1 MDNKYVLDTSVVI
14 EKVASKLIKEGKL
27 KGKILIPKAVLAELE
42 NQANKGQETGL
53 LGLEELQDL
62 QKLKKEDIE
71 IEFVGERPNLYQIR
85 YAKAGGEIDSL
96 IRDLAYN
103 ENAVLVTADF
113 IQAESAKA
121 IGVEV
126 KFVELKRLVKALK
139 LESYFDEHTMSVHIK
154 EDCDVK
160 AKKGFPGNW
169 DLVVVANKLK
179 SEDVRNIAKEIVEA
193 TRADPKSFVEI
204 SRKGSTIV
212 QYKNYRIVIV
222 RPPVS
227 DGWEITAVRPIKKL
241 TLGDYNLPEEIL
253 DRIKTKVNGL
263 IIAGATGSGK
273 STLAAAIGEY
283 YNFAK
288 KMTKTVESPRD
299 LVLSDDITQYS
310 KNFTSSQEIHDIL
323 FLSRPDAIIF
333 DEMRDTPDF
342 KLFVDLR
349 LGGSMVIGVLHA
361 ANAIDAVQRFIG
373 RIDTGI
379 IPSVLDTIIFM
390 DKGNLAKVLILKI
403 TVKVPTGM
411 TEADLARPVV
421 EVLDFI
427 TKKLEY
433 EIYSYGEQ
441 TVIVPVSPSAG
452 KETPMHKLATK
463 QIEAEMQRYSDNVK
477 VEMQNSNKATVYVN
491 SEDIARIIGKQ
502 GSNIEK
508 IESKLGIGLDIKEFG
523 EQEQPEAEGEE
534 VNYTLDQS
542 NKYMIFLTNIKN
554 KNLDFYVGN
563 EYLFSATSSKEGDI
577 KIHKQSKLGKTLK
590 DAVERKKLRILMI

>member
-1 MDNKYVLDTSVVI
+1 MENKFVLDTSVVI
-14 EKVASKLIKEGKL
+14 EKVASNLIKEGKL

-42 NQANKGQETGL
+42 HQANLGQEIGF
-53 LGLEELQDL
+53 LGLEELQEL
-62 QKLKKEDIE
+62 QKLQKEGIE
-71 IEFVGERPNLYQIR
+71 IEFIGERPNLYQIKF
-85 YAKAGGEIDSL
+85 AKAGGEIDSL
-96 IRDLAYN
+96 IRDLAYD
-103 ENAVLVTADF
+103 ENAILVTADF

-121 IGVEV
+121 IGLEV
-126 KFVELKRLVKALK
+126 KFIELKKLIKALK
-139 LESYFDEHTMSVHIK
+139 LESFFDETTMSVHIK

-160 AKKGFPGNW
+160 AKKGFPGRW

-179 SEDVRNIAKEIVEA
+179 SEVVRDIAKEIVEA

-212 QYKNYRIVIV
+212 QYKNYRVVITK
-222 RPPVS
+222 PPIS

-241 TLGDYNLPEEIL
+241 ILEDYNLAPEID

-273 STLAAAIGEY
+273 STLAAAICEY
-283 YNFAK
+283 YNSAK
-288 KMTKTVESPRD
+288 KITKTVESPRD

-310 KNFTSSQEIHDIL
+310 KNFTTSQEIHDIL

-349 LGGSMVIGVLHA
+349 LAGSMVIGVLHA

-390 DKGNLAKVLILKI
+390 DKGAIAKVLILKI
-403 TVKVPTGM
+403 TVKVPSGM
-411 TEADLARPVV
+411 MEADLARPVV
-421 EVLDFI
+421 EVYDFLN
-427 TKKLEY
+427 KRLEY

-441 TVIVPVSPSAG
+441 TVVVPVSEGA
-452 KETPMHKLATK
+452 KETGVHKLARR
-463 QIEAEMQRYSDNVK
+463 QIEAELQKYSDNVK
-477 VEMQNSNKATVYVN
+477 VEMQNSNRATVYVN

-502 GSNIEK
+502 GVNIEK
-508 IESKLGIGLDIKEFG
+508 LEKNLGISLDVREFEG
-523 EQEQPEAEGEE
+523 KPQVEGEE
-534 VNYTLDQS
+534 VNYTVDES
-542 NKYMIFLTNIKN
+542 NKYLIVLTNIKN
-554 KNLDFYVGN
+554 KNLDFYVDE

-577 KIHKQSKLGKTLK
+577 RVHKQGKLGKTLK
-590 DAVERKKLRILMI
+590 HAIDRKTLKILREV

>member
-14 EKVASKLIKEGKL
+14 EKVASALIKEGKL
-27 KGKILIPKAVLAELE
+27 KGKILIPRAVLAELE

-53 LGLEELQDL
+53 LGLEELQTL
-62 QKLKKEDIE
+62 QKIRKEEIE
-71 IEFVGERPNLYQIR
+71 IEFVGERPNLYQIK

-96 IRDLAYN
+96 IRDLAFN

-113 IQAESAKA
+113 IQSESAKA
-121 IGVEV
+121 MGVEV
-126 KFVELKRLVKALK
+126 KYIELKKLVKALK
-139 LESYFDEHTMSVHIK
+139 LESYFDDTTMSVHIK

-169 DLVVVANKLK
+169 DLVVVGNKLK
-179 SEDVRNIAKEIVEA
+179 SNEVRDIAKEIVEA

-222 RPPVS
+222 RPPIS
-227 DGWEITAVRPIKKL
+227 DGWEVTAVRPIKKL
-241 TLGDYNLPEEIL
+241 TLEEYNLPEEIS

-263 IIAGATGSGK
+263 LIAGATGSGK
-273 STLAAAIGEY
+273 STFAAAITEF
-283 YNFAK
+283 YNISK
-288 KMTKTVESPRD
+288 KIVKTVESPRD

-310 KNFTSSQEIHDIL
+310 KNFTTSQEIHDIL
-323 FLSRPDAIIF
+323 FLSRPDSIIF

-349 LGGSMVIGVLHA
+349 LAGSMVIGVLHA
-361 ANAIDAVQRFIG
+361 ANAIDTVQRFIG

-390 DKGNLAKVLILKI
+390 DKGSIAKVLVLKI
-403 TVKVPTGM
+403 TVKVPSGM
-411 TEADLARPVV
+411 VEADLARPVV
-421 EVLDFI
+421 EVFDFI
-427 TKKLEY
+427 NKKLEY

-441 TVIVPVSPSAG
+441 TVIVPVSPDSG
-452 KETPMHKLATK
+452 KNNAVHKLATK
-463 QIEAEMQRYSDNVK
+463 QIEAEMQKYSDNPK
-477 VEMQNSNKATVYVN
+477 VEMQNSNRATIYVN
-491 SEDIARIIGKQ
+491 PEDIARIIGKQ

-508 IESKLGIGLDIKEFG
+508 IENKLGISLDIKEFG

-534 VNYTLDQS
+534 VNFTIDQS
-542 NKYMIFLTNIKN
+542 NKYLIFLTNIKN
-554 KNLDFYVGN
+554 RNLDFYVGN

-577 KIHKQSKLGKTLK
+577 RINKQSKLGKTVR
-590 DAVERKKLRILMI
+590 DAVERKNLRIVMI

>member
-62 QKLKKEDIE
+62 QKLKKEDVE
-71 IEFVGERPNLYQIR
+71 IEFVGERPNLYQIK

-103 ENAVLVTADF
+103 ENAVLITADF

-139 LESYFDEHTMSVHIK
+139 LESFFDDTTMSVHIK

-169 DLVVVANKLK
+169 ELVTVANKLK
-179 SEDVRNIAKEIVEA
+179 SEAVRDIAKEIVEA

-241 TLGDYNLPEEIL
+241 TLEDYNLPEEIL

-288 KMTKTVESPRD
+288 KITKTVESPRD

-411 TEADLARPVV
+411 TEADLSRPVV
-421 EVLDFI
+421 EVLDFL

-441 TVIVPVSPSAG
+441 TVIVPVSLTAG

-463 QIEAEMQRYSDNVK
+463 QIETEMQRYSDNVK
-477 VEMQNSNKATVYVN
+477 VEMQNSNKATIYVN
-491 SEDIARIIGKQ
+491 SDDIARIIGKQ
-502 GSNIEK
+502 GSNIDK
-508 IESKLGIGLDIKEFG
+508 IEKKLGISLDVKEFG
-523 EQEQPEAEGEE
+523 EQETPEAEGEE

-577 KIHKQSKLGKTLK
+577 RIHKQSKLGKTLR
-590 DAVERKKLRILMI
+590 DAVERKNLRILMI